1 MTRLLLALAGVILLA
16 VTALALVW
24 LIGQVLVGVGVV
36 LVGAVG
42 VLGRLL
48 WFLLVTGVLAGLV
61 YFVASAWRPAL
72 RARGGIGSARSSA
85 VARPA
90 GAAPASAALL
100 TFAPPAAAP
109 VSLEK
114 PPVSPDASA

>member
-72 RARGGIGSARSSA
+72 RARGGAGSARSSA
-85 VARPA
+85 AARPA
-90 GAAPASAALL
+90 NATLL

-114 PPVSPDASA
+114 PPVPPDASA

>member
-24 LIGQVLVGVGVV
+24 LIGQVLVGLGAV

-48 WFLLVTGVLAGLV
+48 WFLLVTGLLAGLV
-61 YFVASAWRPAL
+61 YFVTSAWRPAL
-72 RARGGIGSARSSA
+72 RARGGSEP
-85 VARPA
+85 ARPA
-90 GAAPASAALL
+90 SV
-100 TFAPPAAAP
+100 AP
-109 VSLEK
+109 VRLEK
-114 PPVSPDASA
+114 PPVTPDTSA